1 MLLYNEWWGQHVFMT
16 FSQGISQVFLVV
28 YLFYYFDCF
37 LYVTELKRE
46 FLRQVWVGYNLQT
59 GFQ

>member
-1 MLLYNEWWGQHVFMT
+1 MNSGEQHVFVT
-16 FSQGISQVFLVV
+16 FYKVFLKFLVIYDPFFV
-28 YLFYYFDCF
+28 SIVFLLF